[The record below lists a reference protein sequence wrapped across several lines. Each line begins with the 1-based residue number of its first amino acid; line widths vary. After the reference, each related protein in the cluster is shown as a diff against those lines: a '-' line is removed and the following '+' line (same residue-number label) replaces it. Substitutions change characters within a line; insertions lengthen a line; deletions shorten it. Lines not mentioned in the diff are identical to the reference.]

1 MKTFGVIG
9 DGTWGLAL
17 GQRLAESGYD
27 VLVAGLRARRRM
39 PKGVR
44 YTNNLQRTLAHAE
57 RIVISVPIA
66 DVDGLIKDSAPHFRA
81 HHRVVSTARGL
92 TPKSHLRASEV
103 IRRETS
109 VRQIAVLAGAA
120 DANALNEGEPVA
132 LVVGSAFQSWVSE
145 LQAAFGSTNLRVY
158 ANPDLVGVELAN
170 IVATVVGVVLGA
182 ARELGLGPA
191 AEATALTRAV
201 AEMERVITGLGGK
214 PSTSYGLAGLG
225 VLAEMVYSANGAAF
239 KAGAFLAQ
247 GNRTNAVKLSEVREA
262 TRTLARRV
270 QRQKIYAPLVEVVQ
284 KLFDGTIEVSEALG
298 LLMERPQV
306 NERTG
311 P

>member
-44 YTNNLQRTLAHAE
+44 YTNDLQRTLAHAE

-120 DANALNEGEPVA
+120 DAHALNEGEPVA
-132 LVVGSAFQSWVSE
+132 LVV
-145 LQAAFGSTNLRVY
+145 R
-158 ANPDLVGVELAN
+158 
-170 IVATVVGVVLGA
+170 
-182 ARELGLGPA
+182 
-191 AEATALTRAV
+191 TAPPPV
-201 AEMERVITGLGGK
+201 KE
-214 PSTSYGLAGLG
+214 
-225 VLAEMVYSANGAAF
+225 ANGVFDSA
-239 KAGAFLAQ
+239 LAQ
-247 GNRTNAVKLSEVREA
+247 YWQCA
-262 TRTLARRV
+262 TGRSNHH
-270 QRQKIYAPLVEVVQ
+270 
-284 KLFDGTIEVSEALG
+284 IELPK
-298 LLMERPQV
+298 RF
-306 NERTG
+306 RHI
-311 P
+311 

>member
-9 DGTWGLAL
+9 DGTWGMALA
-17 GQRLAESGYD
+17 QRLAETGHD
-27 VLVAGLRARRRM
+27 VLVTGLRARRRT

-44 YTNNLQRTLAHAE
+44 YTNDLEKTLGHAE
-57 RIVISVPIA
+57 RIVVSVPIS
-66 DVDGLIKDSAPHFRA
+66 DVDRLFKESAPYFRA

-120 DANALNEGEPVA
+120 DAHALKTGEPVA
-132 LVVGSAFQSWVSE
+132 LVVGSAFDTWVTE
-145 LQAAFGSTNLRVY
+145 LQQAFSSSTLRVY

-191 AEATALTRAV
+191 AEATALTRAL

-214 PSTSYGLAGLG
+214 PSTAYGLAGLG
-225 VLAEMVYSANGAAF
+225 VLAEMVYSANGAVF
-239 KAGAFLAQ
+239 KAGAYLARD
-247 GNRTNAVKLSEVREA
+247 NRSNAVELSEVREA
-262 TRTLARRV
+262 TRTLSRRV
-270 QRQKIYAPLVEVVQ
+270 QQQKIYAPLVEVVQ
-284 KLFDGTIEVSEALG
+284 KLFDGTIKVSEALA
-298 LLMERPQV
+298 LLMERPPMT
-306 NERTG
+306 ESSPR
-311 P
+311 